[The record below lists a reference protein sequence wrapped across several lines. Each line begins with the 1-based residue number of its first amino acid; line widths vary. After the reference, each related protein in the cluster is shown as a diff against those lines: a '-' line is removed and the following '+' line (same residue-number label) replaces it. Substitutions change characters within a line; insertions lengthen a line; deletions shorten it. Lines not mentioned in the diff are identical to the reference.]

1 MSNTIKWLMIVSQ
14 DISNLIFGFTTPVVY
29 VYFMSLV
36 SPNIYSLFNFIKA
49 GLAAIVNSLL
59 SNQIYRH
66 CFKQFALYFLAL
78 DSILYVIIIFL
89 GIEYIN
95 VRFIGLAII
104 NSLLNNIWFIMLSD
118 VLNKNI
124 SGDELTNFKVLQRSW
139 MLWGSLIGSGIGV
152 WINNSISIEF
162 ALILQAISTVLIA
175 ICDGYS
181 FKKLERI
188 AYK

>member
-1 MSNTIKWLMIVSQ
+1 
-14 DISNLIFGFTTPVVY
+14 
-29 VYFMSLV
+29 
-36 SPNIYSLFNFIKA
+36 
-49 GLAAIVNSLL
+49 
-59 SNQIYRH
+59 
-66 CFKQFALYFLAL
+66 
-78 DSILYVIIIFL
+78 
-89 GIEYIN
+89 
-95 VRFIGLAII
+95 
-104 NSLLNNIWFIMLSD
+104 MLSD

-181 FKKLERI
+181 FKKLERQNNV
-188 AYK
+188 